1 MIDSKI
7 SAEDLAKSPL
17 KELLE
22 LQTKLNKA
30 IELRKKADRYE
41 VFAKI
46 NALAS
51 ESGFS
56 LDELLNQK
64 ASKLKKT
71 PAIVKY
77 RNPNNQAE
85 GWAGRGRK
93 PKWVEELLAQGKDL
107 EDFAV

>member
-1 MIDSKI
+1 MIDSKM

-22 LQTKLNKA
+22 FQTKLNKA
-30 IELRKKADRYE
+30 VELRKKSEKHE
-41 VFAKI
+41 VYVKI
-46 NALAS
+46 TALAS

-56 LDELLNQK
+56 LDELLSQK
-64 ASKLKKT
+64 SLKKISAT
-71 PAIVKY
+71 IIKY

-85 GWAGRGRK
+85 TWAGRGRK
-93 PKWVEELLAQGKDL
+93 PKWVEQLLAEGKSL

>member
-1 MIDSKI
+1 MIDSKM

-22 LQTKLNKA
+22 FQTKLNKA
-30 IELRKKADRYE
+30 VELRKKSEKYE
-41 VFAKI
+41 VYAKI
-46 NALAS
+46 TALAS

-64 ASKLKKT
+64 SLKKT
-71 PAIVKY
+71 PATIKY

-93 PKWVEELLAQGKDL
+93 PKWVEELLAEGKSL

>member
-1 MIDSKI
+1 MIDSKM

-22 LQTKLNKA
+22 FQTKLNKA
-30 IELRKKADRYE
+30 VELRKKSEKYE
-41 VFAKI
+41 VYAKI
-46 NALAS
+46 TALAS

-56 LDELLNQK
+56 LDELLSQK
-64 ASKLKKT
+64 SLKKT
-71 PAIVKY
+71 PATIKY

-85 GWAGRGRK
+85 TWAGRGRK
-93 PKWVEELLAQGKDL
+93 PKWVEQLLAEGKSL

>member
-1 MIDSKI
+1 MIDSKM
-7 SAEDLAKSPL
+7 SAEDLANSPL

-22 LQTKLNKA
+22 FQTKLNKA
-30 IELRKKADRYE
+30 IELRKKSEQYE
-41 VFAKI
+41 VYAKI
-46 NALAS
+46 TAIAS

-56 LDELLNQK
+56 LEELLNQK
-64 ASKLKKT
+64 GLKKT

-93 PKWVEELLAQGKDL
+93 PKWVEQLLAEGKSL

>member
-1 MIDSKI
+1 MIDLKM

-22 LQTKLNKA
+22 LQTQLNKA

-46 NALAS
+46 TSIAS

-64 ASKLKKT
+64 GLKKT

-93 PKWVEELLAQGKDL
+93 PKWVEDLLAEGKNL

>member
-7 SAEDLAKSPL
+7 SVEDLANSPL

-22 LQTKLNKA
+22 FQTKLNKA
-30 IELRKKADRYE
+30 IELRKKSEQYE
-41 VFAKI
+41 VYARI
-46 NALAS
+46 TAIAS

-56 LDELLNQK
+56 LDELLSQK
-64 ASKLKKT
+64 SLKKT
-71 PAIVKY
+71 PATIKY

-93 PKWVEELLAQGKDL
+93 PKWVEQLLAEGKSL

>member
-1 MIDSKI
+1 MIDSKV

-64 ASKLKKT
+64 ASKLKT